1 MKRNVSR
8 LFCVVLSAALM
19 LTACSGG
26 KSTGEGG
33 QAKPAD
39 SPKAAKTQLVYAQAG
54 GVNNLDTIP
63 GPTTYPAGY
72 EVSMMIYEGLVT
84 FDDQMTIQPQLAESW
99 KVSDDGLTW
108 TFKLKSG
115 VKFHDGTDFN
125 AEAAKKVL
133 DRLVDPKRNPANRT
147 MWDPITEVK
156 AVDPTTLQI
165 ITKTPHG
172 VLLNALA
179 HGTGGMFSPTA
190 QEKAGDQF
198 GLKPIGTGPYKL
210 EKFTPNQEVVLT
222 RNDQYWGTKPAYE
235 KVDFKAVPD
244 AAARIS
250 MLETG
255 EADVIASVPPQDV
268 ARLKSNDKLSVID
281 KPGLRTTV
289 IGFNL
294 TKEPWNDQKVRQALN
309 YAINRDAIIKS
320 QFLGMAVPLTGPLA
334 PNTVGYVKSG
344 EYTYNPDKAKQL
356 LAEAGWKDLQ
366 NGVLVKNGQP
376 LKMVLNTAEGQY
388 PKDLQVVEAVSA
400 QLKQIGVDVQIQKVE
415 AASRWDVIKVP
426 PKDVKYDAYIWAF
439 NPSNGDG
446 GTQLDANFKS
456 NANPS
461 DKATIWNMS
470 FYSNAQVDKYLTDAA
485 QITDPVKRTEVL
497 GKAGKIIWDEAP
509 AIFLYVDNVVVAQR
523 KEVSGVQVW
532 PVIFTILRTAKPAQ

>member
-1 MKRNVSR
+1 MSR
-8 LFCVVLSAALM
+8 FLALFLSAAL
-19 LTACSGG
+19 LAAGCASSSGN
-26 KSTGEGG
+26 KDSG
-33 QAKPAD
+33 QSGQPANNSQPAKPA
-39 SPKAAKTQLVYAQAG
+39 KTTITYAQAG

-72 EVSMMIYEGLVT
+72 EVALSIYEGLVS
-84 FDDQMTIQPQLAESW
+84 FDDQMKIQPRLAQSW
-99 KVSDDGLTW
+99 TISPDGLTW

-133 DRLVDPKRNPANRT
+133 DRLVDPKKNTANRT

-172 VLLNALA
+172 VMLNALA
-179 HGTGGMFSPTA
+179 HGTGGMFSPA
-190 QEKAGDQF
+190 ALEKFGDKYP
-198 GLKPIGTGPYKL
+198 LNPVGTGPYKL
-210 EKFTPNQEVVLT
+210 EKFEPNQEVVLV
-222 RNDQYWGTKPAYE
+222 RNDQYWGAKPAYE
-235 KVDFKAVPD
+235 KLIFKAVPD
-244 AAARIS
+244 AQARIS
-250 MLETG
+250 MLESG
-255 EADVIASVPPQDV
+255 QADVIASVPAQDV
-268 ARLKSNDKLSVID
+268 ARLKGNKEITVVD

-289 IGFNL
+289 IGFYLN
-294 TKEPWNDQKVRQALN
+294 KAPWNDVKVRQALN

-320 QFLGMAVPLTGPLA
+320 QFMGMAVPLTSPLA
-334 PNTVGYVKSG
+334 PNTVGYVKAG

-356 LAEAGWKDLQ
+356 LADAGWKDMQ

-388 PKDLQVVEAVSA
+388 PKDLQVVEAVAA

-415 AASRWDVIKVP
+415 AASRWDIIKVP
-426 PKDVKYDAYIWAF
+426 PKDVKYDAYLWAF

-446 GTQLDANFKS
+446 GTQLDANFKT
-456 NANPS
+456 NAKAD

-470 FYSNAQVDKYLTDAA
+470 FYTNASVDKALDQAA
-485 QITDPVKRTEVL
+485 QTTDPAKRAEIL
-497 GKAGKIIWDEAP
+497 GQAEKTIWEEAP
-509 AIFLYVDNVVVAQR
+509 AIFLYVDNVIIAHRNDVG
-523 KEVSGVQVW
+523 GVQVW
-532 PVIFTILRTAKPAQ
+532 PVIFTILRDSKPAK